1 MSVFYILV
9 ILAFTFVIVNFI
21 LDSKAPKTDVEAKLI
36 DKLVESSV
44 DANNI
49 MQENYILVFNINNQ
63 KKMFNV
69 SYTLVKDNLCEYNV
83 KETISIA
90 EKILK
95 INPDKFEYPEQK
107 LEL

>member
-9 ILAFTFVIVNFI
+9 ILVFTFVIVNFI
-21 LDSKAPKTDVEAKLI
+21 LDSKAPKTDVKAKLI

-63 KKMFNV
+63 KKMFSV
-69 SYTLVKDNLCEYNV
+69 SYANYKKYKVGVTGTLTYKRNRFVDF
-83 KETISIA
+83 
-90 EKILK
+90 
-95 INPDKFEYPEQK
+95 IND
-107 LEL
+107 